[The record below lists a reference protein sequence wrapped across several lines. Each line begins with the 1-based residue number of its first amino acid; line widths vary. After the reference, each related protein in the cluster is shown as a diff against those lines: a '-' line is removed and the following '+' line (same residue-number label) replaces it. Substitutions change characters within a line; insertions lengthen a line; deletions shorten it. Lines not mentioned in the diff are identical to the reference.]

1 MNNGSVAIH
10 IKRDYRIAT
19 FEPIV
24 LDVNNVSISN
34 VRIIRALNETS
45 LEEIE
50 LDFDSEY
57 GPDNTTFV
65 VTLGKAVAEEK
76 DLKVVLSMDFKSQ
89 ITDTLQGV
97 YKTSYINVDTG
108 KQE

>member
-1 MNNGSVAIH
+1 M
-10 IKRDYRIAT
+10 AT

-24 LDVNNVSISN
+24 LDVNNVTISN
-34 VRIIRALNETS
+34 VRIIRAQNQTS
-45 LEEIE
+45 LEEVE

-57 GPDNTTFV
+57 GANNNTFV
-65 VTLGKAVAEEK
+65 VTLAKTFAEEK
-76 DLKVVLSMDFKSQ
+76 DLKLVLSMDFVSQ

-97 YKTSYINVDTG
+97 YKTSYVNVDTG

>member
-1 MNNGSVAIH
+1 M
-10 IKRDYRIAT
+10 
-19 FEPIV
+19 
-24 LDVNNVSISN
+24 DVNNVTIAN
-34 VRIIRALNETS
+34 VRIIRALNQTS

-57 GPDNTTFV
+57 GVDNSTFV
-65 VTLGKAVAEEK
+65 ITLSKAVAEEK
-76 DLKVVLSMDFKSQ
+76 DIKLVLSMDFVSQ

-97 YKTSYINVDTG
+97 YKTSYVNVDTG

>member
-1 MNNGSVAIH
+1 M
-10 IKRDYRIAT
+10 AT

-34 VRIIRALNETS
+34 VRVIRAPNQAS
-45 LEEIE
+45 LEEVE

-57 GPDNTTFV
+57 GVDNSTFV
-65 VTLGKAVAEEK
+65 VTLAKSVAEEK
-76 DLKVVLSMDFKSQ
+76 DLRLVLSMDFVSQ

-97 YKTSYINVDTG
+97 YKTSYYNFETK